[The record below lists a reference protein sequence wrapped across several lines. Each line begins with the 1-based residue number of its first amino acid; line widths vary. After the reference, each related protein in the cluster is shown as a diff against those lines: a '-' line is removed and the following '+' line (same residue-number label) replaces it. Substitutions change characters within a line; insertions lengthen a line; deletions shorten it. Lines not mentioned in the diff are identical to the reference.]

1 MRYGFTRGIARVQ
14 IVIGVL
20 IIVAGAV
27 LTLVWLYASFNV
39 YPQLPVFRRGFSPRQ
54 ELVARVLVGVALFVA
69 GFFIG
74 TSCIVS
80 GQLILVFLDIRERL
94 LRIDRRLRDWKTPT
108 EPESP
113 MMERLRPR
121 SRP

>member
-1 MRYGFTRGIARVQ
+1 MESGRYDFLRKKLFKLDRATQAREMR
-14 IVIGVL
+14 
-20 IIVAGAV
+20 
-27 LTLVWLYASFNV
+27 TLVAAPDFELGSVHAITEA
-39 YPQLPVFRRGFSPRQ
+39 G
-54 ELVARVLVGVALFVA
+54 ELVEASASGSRMGPYS
-69 GFFIG
+69 G
-74 TSCIVS
+74 SS